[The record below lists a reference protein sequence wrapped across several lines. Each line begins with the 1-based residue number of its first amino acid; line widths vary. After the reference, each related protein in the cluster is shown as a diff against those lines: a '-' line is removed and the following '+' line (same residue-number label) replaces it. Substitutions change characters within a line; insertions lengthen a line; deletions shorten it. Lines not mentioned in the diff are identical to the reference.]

1 MDLAET
7 CWGLKTVLSWHKK
20 ARVCRRLG
28 GLGLMGW
35 SALCRRKSAN
45 ATQHTKK
52 EEERTQRSDSH
63 VRELTDCNDRSH
75 ALSVSRFE
83 LGGVKSVNSE
93 TRSQARRL
101 PLSPIQRWRCW
112 ENTANYSKFKRGEK
126 KKQRNIHIYPARSS
140 CSLTRVSLS
149 RVLPASVRLE
159 IHCASVG
166 LCRCVCADGELMVF
180 FLRKIGLLRET
191 SCNEG
196 RTEGKKVDCAG
207 NGDAARMEIKLL
219 WVEGRK

>member
-1 MDLAET
+1 MQR
-7 CWGLKTVLSWHKK
+7 KK
-20 ARVCRRLG
+20 
-28 GLGLMGW
+28 
-35 SALCRRKSAN
+35 
-45 ATQHTKK
+45 KK
-52 EEERTQRSDSH
+52 KRTQRSDSH
-63 VRELTDCNDRSH
+63 VRELTDCIDRSH

-101 PLSPIQRWRCW
+101 PLSPIQPWRCW
-112 ENTANYSKFKRGEK
+112 ENTANYPKFKRE
-126 KKQRNIHIYPARSS
+126 KKQRNINIYPARSS

-159 IHCASVG
+159 IHCVSVG
-166 LCRCVCADGELMVF
+166 LCRRVCADGGLMGF

-196 RTEGKKVDCAG
+196 RTEGKKWTAQEMVTQLAWKSSYF
-207 NGDAARMEIKLL
+207 E
-219 WVEGRK
+219 